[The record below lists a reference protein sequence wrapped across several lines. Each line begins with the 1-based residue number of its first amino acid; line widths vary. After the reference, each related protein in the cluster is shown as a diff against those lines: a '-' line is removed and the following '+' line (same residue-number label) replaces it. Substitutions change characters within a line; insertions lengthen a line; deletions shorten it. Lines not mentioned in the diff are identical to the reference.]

1 MNAAAIYSLNHRIEE
16 QVVSSSQKSPTLQ
29 TISHPTTQFKFEFS
43 KDREEIVKQGL
54 EKKKKTTCKIL
65 HLHRGAGGGT
75 WKGDLQEE
83 GDLLVE
89 RGGRSKGGE
98 GVRRCKGREE
108 KGRVTSMGGRMRGYP
123 FVAYSTNRSHH
134 RSSGFG

>member
-54 EKKKKTTCKIL
+54 EKKKKRPAKFYTCKGEL
-65 HLHRGAGGGT
+65 
-75 WKGDLQEE
+75 EE
-83 GDLLVE
+83 GL
-89 RGGRSKGGE
+89 GRAT
-98 GVRRCKGREE
+98 CKKRA
-108 KGRVTSMGGRMRGYP
+108 TC
-123 FVAYSTNRSHH
+123 
-134 RSSGFG
+134 